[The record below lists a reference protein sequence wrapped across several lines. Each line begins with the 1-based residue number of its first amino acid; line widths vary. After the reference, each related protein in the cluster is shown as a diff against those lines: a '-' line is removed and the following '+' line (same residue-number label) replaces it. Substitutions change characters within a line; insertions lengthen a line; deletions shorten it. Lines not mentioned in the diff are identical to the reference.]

1 MECWQLELLNAT
13 SAPAPEKQLASA
25 LGSAQD
31 GRMAK
36 PKSLPPL
43 TPRAREIVN
52 LVVNAVAL
60 GTHDNDAEVG
70 AMAKQL
76 SMSPKRLQTM
86 LHKLEEQ
93 GWLTLRK
100 EFVYPT
106 VAALKWQNPQLSD
119 REAAKII
126 RSLK

>member
-1 MECWQLELLNAT
+1 MQIA
-13 SAPAPEKQLASA
+13 SRAAREKQLAPA

-60 GTHDNDAEVG
+60 RTHGNDAEVG

-93 GWLTLRK
+93 GWLTLRND
-100 EFVYPT
+100 FVYPT
-106 VAALKWQNPQLSD
+106 VPALQWQNPGLSD